1 MSIHGPIGRDRRRS
15 NHSRRPRRRWR
26 SARPP
31 GTRHQQRATGARGGS
46 LTWPL
51 ARAAADQ
58 QRSLRPRE
66 GVLEP
71 PEVTPSARGG
81 GGATTASTPTGENR
95 AGPGKSRAMR
105 DVAWRQLR
113 CAAMMAS
120 GCDRVRARRAVAAR
134 APRGGRPGSRR
145 SDRRRC
151 SWRRRRGRR
160 PSTSRRRESTDACE
174 RKASA
179 VLGEMCGTDRAL
191 GPKGLEF
198 ERRGG
203 CAPSHCHESR
213 RACQG
218 SPYSPSGEGPEFEW
232 QREDT
237 ALARITLREQLC

>member
-1 MSIHGPIGRDRRRS
+1 MPGTLTRFVSVHSTCVVRCSQYEYSWTDRARPAQVKPQPTAAPPVALSAPPRHTPPATRHRCARRLPHLAAGTRRS
-15 NHSRRPRRRWR
+15 GP
-26 SARPP
+26 
-31 GTRHQQRATGARGGS
+31 ATVVEA
-46 LTWPL
+46 
-51 ARAAADQ
+51 
-58 QRSLRPRE
+58 LR

-160 PSTSRRRESTDACE
+160 PSTSRRRESIQTP
-174 RKASA
+174 ASA
-179 VLGEMCGTDRAL
+179 KRAPCSVRCVAQI
-191 GPKGLEF
+191 G
-198 ERRGG
+198 
-203 CAPSHCHESR
+203 H
-213 RACQG
+213 
-218 SPYSPSGEGPEFEW
+218 
-232 QREDT
+232 
-237 ALARITLREQLC
+237 

>member
-134 APRGGRPGSRR
+134 APAVVRALSGHHPTDRQRVEGVESRA
-145 SDRRRC
+145 
-151 SWRRRRGRR
+151 
-160 PSTSRRRESTDACE
+160 RESF
-174 RKASA
+174 
-179 VLGEMCGTDRAL
+179 AL
-191 GPKGLEF
+191 INYEPEPTEYL
-198 ERRGG
+198 RV
-203 CAPSHCHESR
+203 PSVT
-213 RACQG
+213 
-218 SPYSPSGEGPEFEW
+218 Y
-232 QREDT
+232 
-237 ALARITLREQLC
+237 RIR